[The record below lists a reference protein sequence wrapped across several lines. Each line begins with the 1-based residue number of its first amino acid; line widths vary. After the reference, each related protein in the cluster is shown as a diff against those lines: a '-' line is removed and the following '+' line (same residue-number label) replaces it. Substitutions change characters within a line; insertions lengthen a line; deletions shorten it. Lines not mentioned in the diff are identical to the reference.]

1 MVSWQ
6 IDWHYNTSIEL
17 TTLYYFIRFNSNF
30 SCYFVVTKKSGS
42 KEENGQVMDEECI
55 WYQGPTT

>member
-1 MVSWQ
+1 M
-6 IDWHYNTSIEL
+6 EL
-17 TTLYYFIRFNSNF
+17 YFSY
-30 SCYFVVTKKSGS
+30 YFVVTKESGS